1 MGLQTPP
8 PSLPVPTMP
17 NGPHELPD
25 ELTDLAPPV
34 DVFPWPTWLVVAV
47 AVGAFVLLVL
57 LIIGTVWLIR
67 RNRKGPPPLPAR
79 TIALR
84 ELEALRRESLDLDP
98 YAFSV
103 RVSDVLRSFVGGE
116 YNLRAPQQTSPEFLA
131 SIADHPSFA
140 EEDRQLLGRFLEK
153 CDLLKFA
160 HVDAGQEDS
169 AALLASAAAFIQGG
183 RV

>member
-1 MGLQTPP
+1 MGLQTPSP
-8 PSLPVPTMP
+8 TLPVPS
-17 NGPHELPD
+17 GSHELPD
-25 ELTDLAPPV
+25 ELTDLAPSV

-47 AVGAFVLLVL
+47 AIGAFLLLVL
-57 LIIGTVWLIR
+57 LIVGTVWLVR
-67 RNRKGPPPLPAR
+67 RNRQGPPPLPAR

-84 ELEALRRESLDLDP
+84 ELEALRRESLELDP

-103 RVSDVLRSFVGGE
+103 RVSDVLRSFIGGE

-131 SIADHPSFA
+131 AIAHHSSFA

-160 HVDAGQEDS
+160 HIDAGQEDS